1 MMKDDADRSL
11 FQDDM
16 REDDIVS
23 LNQAFDLLAAPDRTY
38 ERVMDMTGENRGAHA
53 SQQHVSTHRM
63 TRRAFV
69 ACAALS
75 VAAIG
80 TVAYAAV
87 NTDFFRTA
95 FGDKGQP
102 DIEAHEVNR
111 GDGTTYT
118 LPSRQ
123 WVGIDSDDAERLLGG
138 YVEYIGDS
146 IAHEGYVLTLC
157 SCVVDENGLGVASFE
172 LCNPDGVQIVKNIS
186 YEYGEI
192 EFDEDCP
199 VGAIAVTDATGM
211 KPVNGNCLFDRDV
224 SSDTDVVGASYFDIG
239 RSDGTTTE
247 QGVSWTLAHG
257 NGYGAPG
264 ELDLISFHP
273 SKLIPTRPFISQDE
287 DVTASISPIGMV
299 IDTPNDSGC
308 EFEVEIE
315 ATGETVIA
323 RHPEWMTTTV
333 RIVFVDGTEYVVR
346 DTGVSNTAFGL
357 VADDFSSQSMIFNR
371 LVDPERVASIV
382 VNGFNPGDPDVV
394 FLPEA

>member
-1 MMKDDADRSL
+1 MKDNTDRSL

-16 REDDIVS
+16 REDDIAR
-23 LNQAFDLLAAPDRTY
+23 LNQAFVLLVAPDRTY
-38 ERVMDMTGENRGAHA
+38 EKVIDMTRENQGTHA
-53 SQQHVSTHRM
+53 SHQRVGTHRM

-87 NTDFFRTA
+87 NTDFFQTA

-123 WVGIDSDDAERLLGG
+123 WVGIDSDDAERLLGD
-138 YVEYIGDS
+138 YVEHIGDS
-146 IAHEGYVLTLC
+146 TAYEGYVLTLG

-172 LCNPDGVQIVKNIS
+172 LCNPDGVQIARDVW
-186 YEYGEI
+186 YEYGLV

-199 VGAIAVTDATGM
+199 VGGIAVADATGM
-211 KPVNGNCLFDRDV
+211 KPVNGSCLFDRNA
-224 SSDTDVVGASYFDIG
+224 SIDTDVVGASYFDIG
-239 RSDGTTTE
+239 RGAGTTVE
-247 QGVSWTLAHG
+247 QGVSWMLAHRG
-257 NGYGAPG
+257 GYDAPE

-273 SKLIPTRPFISQDE
+273 SKLVPARSFISE
-287 DVTASISPIGMV
+287 DNEVSASISPIGMV

-315 ATGETVIA
+315 GETVIA
-323 RHPEWMTTTV
+323 HHPEWMTTTV
-333 RIVFVDGTEYVVR
+333 RIDFVDGTEYVVR
-346 DTGVSNTAFGL
+346 DTEVSNSAFGM

-371 LVDPERVASIV
+371 FVDSERVARII